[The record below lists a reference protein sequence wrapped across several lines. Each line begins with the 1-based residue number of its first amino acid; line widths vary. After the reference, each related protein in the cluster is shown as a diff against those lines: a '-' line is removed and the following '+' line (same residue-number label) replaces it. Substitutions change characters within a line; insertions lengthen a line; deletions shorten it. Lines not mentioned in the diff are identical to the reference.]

1 MCYYYLCLCK
11 FKYCIVLHV
20 MQILYQTHHT
30 LKEDSLVEVIAR
42 FEGHLEC
49 LAPVAGWESILYLL
63 G

>member
-1 MCYYYLCLCK
+1 
-11 FKYCIVLHV
+11 